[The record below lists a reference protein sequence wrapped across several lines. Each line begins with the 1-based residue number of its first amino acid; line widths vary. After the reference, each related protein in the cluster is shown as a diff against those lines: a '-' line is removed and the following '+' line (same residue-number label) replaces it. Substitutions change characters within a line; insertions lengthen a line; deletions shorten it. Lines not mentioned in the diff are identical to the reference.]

1 MEDIMMMMEDIIVMM
16 EDLVMII
23 EDFMMMMMEE
33 IIMMVEDLV
42 MIIEDWMEDIIL
54 VFFTTERWPDGREQ
68 NTWGPP
74 YKLANNG
81 NIRYICKYACDT
93 KVRLSLGFGN
103 IW

>member
-1 MEDIMMMMEDIIVMM
+1 MMEDIIMTMKDIIMMM
-16 EDLVMII
+16 EDFL
-23 EDFMMMMMEE
+23 MM
-33 IIMMVEDLV
+33 
-42 MIIEDWMEDIIL
+42 MEDIIL

-93 KVRLSLGFGN
+93 KAHRCTSVTW
-103 IW
+103 IWKYMINTEIQMIIN